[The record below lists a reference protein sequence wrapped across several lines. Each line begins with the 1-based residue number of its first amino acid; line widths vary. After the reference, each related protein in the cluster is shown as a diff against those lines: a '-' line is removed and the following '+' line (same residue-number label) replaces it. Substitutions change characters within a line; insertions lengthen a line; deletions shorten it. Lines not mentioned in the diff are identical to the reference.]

1 MLNTQQQSPASPAI
15 QISDSQTETG
25 SKNIP
30 ANQSKRINSITQN
43 NFLNYLQDPI
53 AINESNLDPLM
64 SSLEI
69 KGSKLTIYDNKR
81 FRFD

>member
-1 MLNTQQQSPASPAI
+1 MLNTQQQSSASPAI
-15 QISDSQTETG
+15 QISDSETETG
-25 SKNIP
+25 SENIP

-64 SSLEI
+64 SSLENEF
-69 KGSKLTIYDNKR
+69 TIYDNKT